1 MKKNQLWI
9 PSTKGRLVIQSAY
22 SSKKSSYL
30 LKNKK
35 LELNILLRL
44 EVFEN
49 LIKAR
54 LGITKQHAR
63 IFFKE

>member
-1 MKKNQLWI
+1 MDLINKRQTGYSVCLFIKKNF
-9 PSTKGRLVIQSAY
+9 PP
-22 SSKKSSYL
+22 

-35 LELNILLRL
+35 LERYILLLL